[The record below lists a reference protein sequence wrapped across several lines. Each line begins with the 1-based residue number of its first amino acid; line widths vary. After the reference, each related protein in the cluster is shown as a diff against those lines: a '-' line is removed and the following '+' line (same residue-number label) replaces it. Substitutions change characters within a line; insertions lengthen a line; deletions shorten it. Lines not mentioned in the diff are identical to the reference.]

1 MVLFGESKMHS
12 SCAIRSKKNTKQIKA
27 QKMLFPT
34 EEQHTKHELQY
45 SKTEQVRKNKKKKN
59 ERRRTILKQVHAQN
73 AVVRYIARHAT
84 AHCKLL
90 SFSRSIV

>member
-45 SKTEQVRKNKKKKN
+45 SKTEQVRKNKKKKKRTPTN
-59 ERRRTILKQVHAQN
+59 NSETSARAECRRSVHSQTCHRTL
-73 AVVRYIARHAT
+73 
-84 AHCKLL
+84 
-90 SFSRSIV
+90 